1 MSFFWKILTGVV
13 RLTDV
18 IPHCLF
24 QNRGVVSGLIYFKR
38 ENITWA
44 TEICCCHKL
53 PSEYTSMWWIN
64 EKNVIGQLTVQ
75 SPTWKIKLCKEVSVH
90 DGRGIQVILC
100 GWRRASNVLFHGG
113 RLEEEVGETGQN
125 QNLSV
130 PGKAR
135 CQCSSWVM
143 HISIFHAY
151 ILTYGIFTKILC
163 NDDGSF
169 RTSYI
174 MYLTLLNYEFEC

>member
-64 EKNVIGQLTVQ
+64 ENNVIGQLTVQ

-100 GWRRASNVLFHGG
+100 GWRTASNVLFQGGWVKQGRTKTSRSLG
-113 RLEEEVGETGQN
+113 RLGV
-125 QNLSV
+125 SV
-130 PGKAR
+130 PHEL
-135 CQCSSWVM
+135 CISVSSM
-143 HISIFHAY
+143 LRYLLMASLPRYCAMMMDHSGPH
-151 ILTYGIFTKILC
+151 TLC
-163 NDDGSF
+163 IWL
-169 RTSYI
+169 Y
-174 MYLTLLNYEFEC
+174 